1 MNKTTNSLVLTAA
14 VIGILVMLNIIGW
27 NAFSRLDLTEDQRF
41 TLSPATTAMLDRLE
55 DPVTIRAYFSEQ
67 MSPRFSNNRRY
78 VRDILDE
85 YYAAS
90 NGRVVYEFIDPVAE
104 ETEEDKEKKKDLK
117 RDLFGRIVREKTS
130 VEQELEQQGIAAV
143 TDQVVEGDGIQNR
156 KVYMGIVV
164 KHDDDT
170 EVLPVVQDPTTLEYE
185 LTTMIRKLTRPTT
198 PKVAIVSGFGGPT
211 EQEGLQALYQI
222 LRSQYDVVTL
232 DMSQDPTIPDDVRA
246 IMVVGPTQ
254 SFSDEAKR
262 EIDRFVVDGGAA
274 ALFLDDYDVNLSNLQ
289 TTDVDHG
296 LDALLAAY
304 GVKVSEGLVL
314 DGECQTIQVQG
325 GAMLGGIPIPQPIKY
340 PLIPSPRQLDPENP
354 ITRGLGQSVF
364 PFTNALTFEVPEGA
378 ELETAV
384 LAHSSPDSWL
394 TKGPLNTDPFAIQR
408 LTTDQVQNQG
418 THNFLVTVKGA
429 VPGFFQTEQVQER
442 SADSRIIAAG
452 TSRFMRDEILM
463 RSPVHQNLT
472 LNMIDWM
479 LLDEQLLKI
488 RTRGLTSA
496 PIEELSDSTRAT
508 IRYGNMVGL
517 PLLFVIFGLVRWR
530 MRESKRASVTF

>member
-1 MNKTTNSLVLTAA
+1 MNKTTNSLVLTVA
-14 VIGILVMLNIIGW
+14 VIGSLVMVNLIGW
-27 NAFSRLDLTEDQRF
+27 NAFSRLDLTRDQRF

-90 NGRVVYEFIDPVAE
+90 NGQVVYEFIDPVAE

-130 VEQELEQQGIAAV
+130 VERELEQEGIVAV

-164 KHDDDT
+164 KHGDAS
-170 EVLPVVQDPTTLEYE
+170 EVIPVVQDPTALEYE
-185 LTTMIRKLTRPTT
+185 LTTMIRKLTRPST
-198 PKVAIVSGFGGPT
+198 PKVAVLTGFGGPS
-211 EQEGLQALYQI
+211 EQDGLQALFQI
-222 LRSQYDVVTL
+222 LRSQYDAVTL

-246 IMVVGPTQ
+246 VMVLGPTE
-254 SFSDEAKR
+254 SFSEPAKR
-262 EIDRFVVDGGAA
+262 EIDRFVVSGGAA
-274 ALFLDDYDVNLSNLQ
+274 AFFLDDYDVDLSTLQ
-289 TTDVDHG
+289 TSDIEHG

-304 GVKVSEGLVL
+304 GVKLSEGLVL

-325 GAMLGGIPIPQPIKY
+325 GATLGGIPIPQPVKY

-364 PFTNALTFEVPEGA
+364 PFTNALSFELPEGTD
-378 ELETAV
+378 LETAV
-384 LAHSSPDSWL
+384 LAQSSPDAWL

-408 LTTDQVQNQG
+408 LTTDQVQQQG

-429 VPGFFQTEQVQER
+429 VPGFYPTGEQPER
-442 SADSRIIAAG
+442 SGASRVIAAG

-479 LLDEQLLKI
+479 LLDEQLLEI

-496 PIEELSDSTRAT
+496 PIEELSDATRAT

-530 MRESKRASVTF
+530 MREAKRASVSF